1 MRVTI
6 MSSALLRMLPVALI
20 TLAYWKVENLYFANI
35 SSQTSLICSSLF
47 IVFLIA
53 VWAYSLFA
61 KFQGVLGSNL
71 ASREEIEREIREE
84 LANKLSLLEHR
95 VFELKGENHLLK
107 TATGGRLARTTVPD
121 QKLSI
126 LTQQRVFL
134 HDLATKIQVLQGA
147 TDAAMA
153 LAQTL
158 EHESREMLVK
168 RLTMINRNLEEVAEL
183 HKANR
188 DFIIMAA

>member
-1 MRVTI
+1 
-6 MSSALLRMLPVALI
+6 
-20 TLAYWKVENLYFANI
+20 
-35 SSQTSLICSSLF
+35 
-47 IVFLIA
+47 
-53 VWAYSLFA
+53 
-61 KFQGVLGSNL
+61 
-71 ASREEIEREIREE
+71 
-84 LANKLSLLEHR
+84 LSLLEHR